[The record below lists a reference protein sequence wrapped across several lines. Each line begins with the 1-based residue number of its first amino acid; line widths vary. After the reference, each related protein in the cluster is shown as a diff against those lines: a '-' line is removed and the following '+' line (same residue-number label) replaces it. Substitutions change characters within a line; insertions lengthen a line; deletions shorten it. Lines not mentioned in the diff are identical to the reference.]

1 MLSSTQVV
9 TAATEAVASSAMS
22 ESSLVEDRETPEGEV
37 PGADRT
43 LLGDAVIA
51 VAPCT
56 VGPTPI
62 LRTPAE
68 LFMRRLLFIHDPDPN
83 VTQRQVNSLFE
94 TSILISA
101 IRCTLAYVIF
111 PIFAPALYAATH
123 WGPAIGVTIGALALV
138 FDVAGIRRFWKA
150 DHRMRWQMTAIY
162 ACVIVLVVILEI
174 RDIGYLIG

>member
-1 MLSSTQVV
+1 
-9 TAATEAVASSAMS
+9 MS
-22 ESSLVEDRETPEGEV
+22 ESSLVDDRETPEGEV

-43 LLGDAVIA
+43 LLGDAVLA

-68 LFMRRLLFIHDPDPN
+68 LFMRRILFIHDPDPN
-83 VTQRQVNSLFE
+83 VTDKQVNNLFE

-111 PIFAPALYAATH
+111 PIFAPALYAASS
-123 WGPAIGVTIGALALV
+123 WGPAIGLVIGSVALV
-138 FDVAGIRRFWKA
+138 FDVAGMRRFWKA
-150 DHRMRWQMTAIY
+150 DHRMRWPMTAIY
-162 ACVIVLVVILEI
+162 ACVMVLVVTLFVN
-174 RDIGYLIG
+174 DLHLLLG